1 MVKFEVGDKVQNIF
15 MMRGGVVIDTDT
27 LTGRVRVQ
35 FKDMSIGSAV
45 RWFDKSEICK
55 VEN

>member
-1 MVKFEVGDKVQNIF
+1 MVKFEIGDKVKNIF

-35 FKDMSIGSAV
+35 LKDMSIGSAV
-45 RWFDKSEICK
+45 RWFDKNELCK

>member
-15 MMRGGVVIDTDT
+15 MMRGGVVIDIDT
-27 LTGRVRVQ
+27 VLGRVKVH
-35 FKDMSIGSAV
+35 FKDMNIGSAV
-45 RWFDKSEICK
+45 RWFDKNELCK

>member
-1 MVKFEVGDKVQNIF
+1 MVKFEIGDKVKNIF
-15 MMRGGVVIDTDT
+15 MMRGGVVIDIDT
-27 LTGRVRVQ
+27 RLGRVRVQ

-45 RWFDKSEICK
+45 RWFDNNELCK